1 MDGATA
7 LAMLLDVFAAARA
20 TIVASAWTIET
31 EQTSVETS
39 AARRDVRPRRPKSTA
54 LVRMVHSEGGGALVE
69 TSALD
74 IWPERHLA
82 LNSPKAAV

>member
-7 LAMLLDVFAAARA
+7 LAILLDVFTAARA
-20 TIVASAWTIET
+20 TTVALPWTIET
-31 EQTSVETS
+31 EQASVETS

-54 LVRMVHSEGGGALVE
+54 LVRMVHSEPRGALVE

-82 LNSPKAAV
+82 LNSPKAAI